1 MAASSTQ
8 FNASIIS
15 KVAQYIYDHSEEA
28 INIEAL
34 ADYAGFSKY
43 HFNRMFFA
51 ATGFQLGD
59 FIKRQKLEKAM
70 FLLKNGQTNILEAA
84 MRVGYDSPSSFTR
97 AFKTNFGCTP
107 SDIQNG
113 KSPLNERAGNLP
125 PKKVIEALKLEPKWR
140 ELPETTV
147 LGFYGVGFNEQSFSK
162 VAGQLYKRLSELAAP
177 LDFSEL
183 QPIGVAIDNP
193 WVGEQ
198 TQSQFFAGFF
208 KGLAQQQQLEHYT
221 LQGGRYACFIHQ
233 GPHNTMWQTISQVYA
248 HWVLPNQI
256 RLKDQ
261 HIVQRYLNNPAE
273 TDAEKLI
280 TELYFAVESDAI

>member
-1 MAASSTQ
+1 MTNSTSQ
-8 FNASIIS
+8 FNATIIS
-15 KVAQYIYDHSEEA
+15 QVAQYIYDHSEEA
-28 INIEAL
+28 INIEGL

-43 HFNRMFFA
+43 HFNRLFFA

-70 FLLKNGQTNILEAA
+70 FLLKTGHSNILEVA
-84 MRVGYDSPSSFTR
+84 MSVGYDSPSSFTR

-113 KSPLNERAGNLP
+113 KSPLNVRAGTLP
-125 PKKVIEALKLEPKWR
+125 PKKLTEAFKLEPIWR

-198 TQSQFFAGFF
+198 TQSQFFAGFIN
-208 KGLAQQQQLEHYT
+208 GLTQAQQLDNYSLHA
-221 LQGGRYACFIHQ
+221 GRYACFTHK
-233 GPHNTMWQTISQVYA
+233 GPHSTMWQTISQVYA

-261 HIVQRYLNNPAE
+261 HIVQYYLNNPADTPPQE
-273 TDAEKLI
+273 LI
-280 TELYFAVESDAI
+280 TELYFAVESDD